1 MKKRNIGIM
10 AHVDAGKTT
19 TTERILFYTGK
30 THRIGN
36 VDTGNA
42 IMDWMPQEQE
52 RGITITSAATVCY
65 WKDFQINLIDTP
77 GHVDFT
83 AEVERSLRVL
93 DGAVALF
100 SAVDG
105 VEPQSETVWHQ
116 ANKYNIPRLIFINKM
131 DRVGADFS
139 FAINDIKE
147 KLHSSLAPLQ
157 IPIGSEADFEGVID
171 ILTQKEIHFKEE
183 DQGSIIEEKEIRD
196 SLKSQAET
204 AYEIL
209 LDTLTQNS
217 DDLMER
223 VLEGESIS
231 LEDLKEEIR
240 RQTIEQLIVPVFLGA
255 SLRNIGV
262 QPLLDA
268 IVDYL
273 PSPEDL
279 PPIEG
284 VNLEGEKVSLSF
296 NSNDPLVA
304 FIFKVQHDPQMGSLC
319 FARIYQGSLTS
330 SGRLLNSV
338 KNRKEKI
345 SRLFRL
351 HANRNEAIEKA
362 EVGDILAIVG
372 LKFTQTGDTLCDE
385 SFPVILG
392 NLTFPQP
399 VISQSIE
406 PKSTTDQSKLEEAL
420 AILEKED
427 PTFSYK
433 DNKETGQLLIYGMG
447 ELHLDVMTRR
457 LQEDFGIPVRVSQP
471 QVSYREKPTQKVDYS
486 FKFDGMFM
494 NKSTFLDLEVSLS
507 PKSTGEENNCDILP
521 AISEMKGMTPL
532 LLSALEKGVVNALS
546 SGVVMGYPV
555 IESYIT
561 LKSLSLGEGQAL
573 SEALLEMAGSLA
585 TTSSLRE
592 SSPIKMQPIMRV
604 EVRTPSEYMGDIM
617 NQLITRGGLIQGSE
631 SKGNQDIILAQA
643 PLVKLFGYTTDLRSA
658 SKGRASFSMT
668 FSHYDP
674 A

>member
-42 IMDWMPQEQE
+42 TMDWMPQEQE

-65 WKDFQINLIDTP
+65 WRDFQINLIDTP

-147 KLHSSLAPLQ
+147 KLHSSLAILQ
-157 IPIGSEADFEGVID
+157 IPIGSEANFEGVID
-171 ILTQKEIHFKEE
+171 VLTQKELHFKEE
-183 DQGSIIEEKEIRD
+183 DQGSSVEEREIRE
-196 SLKSQAET
+196 SLGLQAEK
-204 AYEIL
+204 AYEEL
-209 LDTLTQNS
+209 LDILTQNS

-223 VLEGESIS
+223 VLEGESIP
-231 LEDLKEEIR
+231 LEVLKEEIR
-240 RQTIEQLIVPVFLGA
+240 RQTIEQLIVPVLLGA

-268 IVDYL
+268 VVDYL
-273 PSPEDL
+273 PSPTDL
-279 PPIEG
+279 LATEG
-284 VNLEGEKVSLSF
+284 LNLEGEKVVLSF
-296 NSNDPLVA
+296 NAKDPLVA

-319 FARIYQGSLTS
+319 FARIYQGSLTN
-330 SGRLLNSV
+330 SGRLLNV
-338 KNRKEKI
+338 AKNKKEKI

-351 HANRNEAIEKA
+351 HANRNEAIERA

-385 SFPVILG
+385 NFSVLLG
-392 NLTFPQP
+392 NLTFPEP
-399 VISQSIE
+399 VISESIE
-406 PKSTTDQSKLEEAL
+406 PKSTTDQDKLEEAL

-457 LQEDFGIPVRVSQP
+457 LQEDFHIPVRVSQP

-494 NKSTFLDLEVSLS
+494 NKSTSLS
-507 PKSTGEENNCDILP
+507 LEISLTPKSTGESNSFELSSSLTQMNG
-521 AISEMKGMTPL
+521 MKPL
-532 LLSALEKGVVNALS
+532 FISALEKGVINALT

-555 IESYIT
+555 IETNIN
-561 LKSLSLGEGQAL
+561 LKSLTLGEGQAL
-573 SEALLEMAGSLA
+573 NESLLEMAGSLA
-585 TTSSLRE
+585 TTSALRE
-592 SSPIKMQPIMRV
+592 SMPLKMQPIMRV

-631 SKGNQDIILAQA
+631 AKGNQDIILAQA
-643 PLVKLFGYTTDLRSA
+643 PLLKLFGYTTDLRSA

-668 FSHYDP
+668 FSHYEP